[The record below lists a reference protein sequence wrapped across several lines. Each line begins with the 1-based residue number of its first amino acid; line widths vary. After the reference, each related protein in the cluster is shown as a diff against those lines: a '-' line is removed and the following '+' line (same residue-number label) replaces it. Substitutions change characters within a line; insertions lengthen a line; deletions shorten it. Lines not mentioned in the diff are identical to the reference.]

1 MKKIILITCTLA
13 LASMLYAVEPDIDKI
28 LSSIDMMSTIKKNDF
43 SSVMTMVSDDPEDGR
58 KVLKINQF
66 RRDKDDKF
74 LMLILEPT
82 TQKGQGYLKIEDN
95 LWFYDPESR
104 KFSHTSFKENFQGS
118 DAHNSDFNSRTYK
131 EDYEVTSWEEG
142 ALGKYDVYILSLKAK
157 NNEVTYPFQK
167 IWVRKDNNLLL
178 KMEDYSLNNRHMRTS
193 FFPKYAKVGDKYLPT
208 KMLFV
213 DELTPG
219 RKTQMTITNISLD
232 ALPDSVFSKI
242 YVERV
247 NR

>member
-1 MKKIILITCTLA
+1 
-13 LASMLYAVEPDIDKI
+13 
-28 LSSIDMMSTIKKNDF
+28 
-43 SSVMTMVSDDPEDGR
+43 
-58 KVLKINQF
+58 
-66 RRDKDDKF
+66 
-74 LMLILEPT
+74 
-82 TQKGQGYLKIEDN
+82 
-95 LWFYDPESR
+95 
-104 KFSHTSFKENFQGS
+104 
-118 DAHNSDFNSRTYK
+118 
-131 EDYEVTSWEEG
+131 
-142 ALGKYDVYILSLKAK
+142 KYDVYILSLKAK

-193 FFPKYAKVGDKYLPT
+193 FFPNYAKVGDKYLPS

-219 RKTQMTITNISLD
+219 RKTQITITNISLD
-232 ALPDSVFSKI
+232 KLHDSVFTKV